1 MIYTKKIRVM
11 ENESKKFS
19 FSTLLQWIFYI
30 VGIVLIVMSIMKYG
44 EDLSRHRGEYRFSEH
59 SYVGGDAYN
68 YIISASRSTTVMVK
82 SLVLAVLGCS
92 SFISGLLLRISDK
105 NNN

>member
-1 MIYTKKIRVM
+1 M

-30 VGIVLIVMSIMKYG
+30 AGIVLIVMSIMKYG
-44 EDLSRHRGEYRFSEH
+44 QDLNTYRGEYRFDEI

-68 YIISASRSTTVMVK
+68 CIISASRSTAVMVK
-82 SLVLAVLGCS
+82 SLILAVWGCS
-92 SFISGLLLRISDK
+92 LFISGLLLRISDK
-105 NNN
+105 K